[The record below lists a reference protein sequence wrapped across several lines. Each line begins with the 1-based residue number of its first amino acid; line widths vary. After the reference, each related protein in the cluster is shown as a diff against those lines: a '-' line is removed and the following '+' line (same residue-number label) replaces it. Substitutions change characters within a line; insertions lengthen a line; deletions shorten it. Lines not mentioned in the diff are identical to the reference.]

1 LVKVLRASHARTVWS
16 GGRGTDRVSLVPMVV
31 AQRDCEHR
39 GIPDPATRLVS
50 STASW
55 HKALPHIKL
64 FHDL

>member
-1 LVKVLRASHARTVWS
+1 
-16 GGRGTDRVSLVPMVV
+16 MVV

-39 GIPDPATRLVS
+39 GIPDPAMRLVS